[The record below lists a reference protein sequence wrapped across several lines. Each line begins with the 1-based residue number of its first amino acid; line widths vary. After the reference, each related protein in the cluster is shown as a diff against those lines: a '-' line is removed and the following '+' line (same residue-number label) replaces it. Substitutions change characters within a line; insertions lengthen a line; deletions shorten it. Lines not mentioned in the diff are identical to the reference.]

1 MVSAFLKMAR
11 AVENM
16 PLTETEL
23 EVNRIIKSRQELG
36 RKRYGEGISFKQ
48 NLDPQ
53 NWINEA
59 IEEAADMLQYLVAM
73 KLAMEKKD
81 ANCGH

>member
-1 MVSAFLKMAR
+1 MAKD
-11 AVENM
+11 AGNM
-16 PLTETEL
+16 QLTETES
-23 EVNRIIKSRQELG
+23 EVIRIIKARQKLG
-36 RKRYGEGISFKQ
+36 RERYGKGISFKQ
-48 NLDPQ
+48 NPDPS